1 MKHTIT
7 KVRVL
12 GQEIPVCEWLP
23 EGGSTVL
30 FLHGFGR
37 HPAQY
42 GMVHALARDHGF
54 RVLAPFLYP
63 NNALNEPP
71 RSFRSCVA
79 LTRAV
84 VRELEREG
92 NLQAGYGVVGHS
104 TGGSVA
110 QCLADSTPR
119 PNAILALNP
128 VFPVKYGPWGF
139 VARSAC
145 ITGNQL
151 LGRTGPA
158 YRGWA
163 LTLRYGGK
171 MLANL
176 ARKFEATWALAS
188 NLSRLQLQEYRL
200 LYDSWGQRGVRFG
213 VPTAVFQAERDEFFR
228 VPDNLRAW
236 MGLVFEHFE
245 LRQLQDVRG
254 HEWPLMRPE
263 LAAQKVSTWL
273 AAQARAESTASPF
286 RPPEY
291 LTA

>member
-12 GQEIPVCEWLP
+12 GQEIPVCEWLS
-23 EGGSTVL
+23 EGGPTLL

-63 NNALNEPP
+63 NNSLAEPP
-71 RSFRSCVA
+71 RSFRACVA

-84 VRELEREG
+84 VRELQDDG
-92 NLQAGYGVVGHS
+92 VLLAGYSAIGHS
-104 TGGSVA
+104 TGGGVA
-110 QCLADSTPR
+110 QCLADATPR
-119 PNAILALNP
+119 PGAILALNP
-128 VFPVKYGPWGF
+128 VLPVTYGPSGF
-139 VARSAC
+139 LARSAC

-151 LGRTGPA
+151 LGRTGSA
-158 YRGWA
+158 FRGWA
-163 LTLRYGGK
+163 LMLRHGGM

-176 ARKFEATWALAS
+176 ARKLDVTWALAT

-200 LYDSWGQRGVRFG
+200 LYDSWGQRGVRFD
-213 VPTAVFQAERDEFFR
+213 VPTAIFQSQRDEFFR
-228 VPDNLRAW
+228 IPRDLRAW
-236 MGLVFEHFE
+236 MGLVFENFE
-245 LRQLQDVRG
+245 IRRLRDVRG
-254 HEWPLMRPE
+254 HEWPLMHPD
-263 LAAQKVSTWL
+263 LAAQKVSAWL
-273 AAQARAESTASPF
+273 VARSRSKSEESLF
-286 RPPEY
+286 R